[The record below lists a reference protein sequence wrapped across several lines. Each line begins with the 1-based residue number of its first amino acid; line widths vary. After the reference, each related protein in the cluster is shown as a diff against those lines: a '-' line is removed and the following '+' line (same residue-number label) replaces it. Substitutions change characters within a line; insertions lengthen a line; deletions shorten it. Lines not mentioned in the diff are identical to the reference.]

1 MIDIHDFSQT
11 VKIFFTINM
20 SFSMIVQNHR
30 IHQLAVKMYS
40 GGFSFQISTAQEN
53 KRTARSAYDPFDQ
66 QQEDVSFLLDTSLK
80 QKWDQSFN
88 QQQEQDISSLL
99 NPQSNEISH
108 NRFNLNNDRTS
119 SFHGDTRVN
128 DMLYAERRSGGLI
141 TPESDAEFVQ
151 TDTLRNP
158 E

>member
-1 MIDIHDFSQT
+1 
-11 VKIFFTINM
+11 
-20 SFSMIVQNHR
+20 
-30 IHQLAVKMYS
+30 
-40 GGFSFQISTAQEN
+40 
-53 KRTARSAYDPFDQ
+53 
-66 QQEDVSFLLDTSLK
+66 LDTSLK

-151 TDTLRNP
+151 TDTLQNS